1 MFKKILI
8 ANRGE
13 IARRIMRTARE
24 MEIQTVAVYSE
35 ADRLAPHVIEADQAV
50 SIGPAD
56 PTESYLD
63 IHKIIAAAEETGA
76 EAIHPGYG
84 FLAENPALPEACE
97 AAGITFIGPPAGVI
111 RDLGEKTKARR
122 IMQAAGALLIPGML
136 TSCAEPGELA
146 DQADEIGYPV
156 MVKAAGGGG
165 GKGMRVVE
173 DAAELAEACRQAMS
187 EAGAAFGDPSIY
199 LEKHLSGIRH
209 VEVQVL
215 ADDQGNTVHLYE
227 RECSIQRRRQKIIEE
242 TPSPALAPELRWAM
256 GQAAVTIARAA
267 GYINAGTVE
276 FLLDSESNFY
286 FLEVNTRLQVEHAVT
301 ECVCGLDLVR
311 RQILI
316 AAGHPLP
323 FQQEDIRQQ
332 GHAIQCRIYAENPS
346 AGFAPSPGAIE
357 LYREPTGPGVRVDS
371 GVYQGIHVPMEYD
384 PILARLVIWGEDR
397 EAARM
402 RMIAALSNYPILGV
416 ETNIAYLK
424 EIMAHPAFVSGETH
438 TDFLDRHFAHWRPT
452 FDNTDLAC
460 LAYVAHET
468 TASAVPT
475 GATNQPVPATPWQ
488 ALGNWR
494 M

>member
-35 ADRLAPHVIEADQAV
+35 ADGPAPHVIEADQAV

-56 PTESYLD
+56 PTASYLD
-63 IHKIIAAAEETGA
+63 INKIIAAAEETGA

-84 FLAENPALPEACE
+84 FLAENPGLPEACE

-122 IMQAAGALLIPGML
+122 IMQAAGAPLIPGML
-136 TSCAEPGELA
+136 TSAADPRELA
-146 DQADEIGYPV
+146 DHAHKIGYPV

-173 DAAELAEACRQAMS
+173 DPADLAEACRQATS
-187 EAGAAFGDPSIY
+187 EAGAAFGDPAIY
-199 LEKHLSGIRH
+199 LEKYLSGVRH

-215 ADDQGNTVHLYE
+215 ADDRGNTVHLYE

-242 TPSPALAPELRWAM
+242 TPSPALTPELRGAM
-256 GQAAVTIARAA
+256 GRAAVTIAGTA
-267 GYINAGTVE
+267 GYVNAGTVE
-276 FLLDSESNFY
+276 FLLDSENNFY

-301 ECVCGLDLVR
+301 EMVCGLDLVR

-323 FQQEDIRQQ
+323 FGQEDVRQR
-332 GHAIQCRIYAENPS
+332 GHAIQCRIYAENPA
-346 AGFAPSPGAIE
+346 AGFAPSPGAIGF
-357 LYREPTGPGVRVDS
+357 YREPTGPGVRVDS
-371 GVYQGIHVPMEYD
+371 GVYRGIHVPMEYD

-416 ETNIAYLK
+416 DTNITYLK
-424 EIMAHPAFVSGETH
+424 EILAHPAFSSGETC
-438 TDFLDRHFAHWRPT
+438 TDFLDRHFAHWQPT
-452 FDNTDLAC
+452 LDNTDLAC
-460 LAYVAHET
+460 MAYVVHET
-468 TASAVPT
+468 TTSAMPT
-475 GATNQPVPATPWQ
+475 GTTNQPVTATPWQ
-488 ALGNWR
+488 ALGHWR

>member
-24 MEIQTVAVYSE
+24 MGIQTVAVYSE
-35 ADRLAPHVIEADQAV
+35 ADRLAPHVLESDQAV

-56 PTESYLD
+56 PTASYLD
-63 IHKIIAAAEETGA
+63 IKKIIAAAEETGA

-111 RDLGEKTKARR
+111 RDLGEKTRARR
-122 IMQAAGALLIPGML
+122 IMQAAGAPLIPGML
-136 TSCAEPGELA
+136 TSSAEPGELA
-146 DQADEIGYPV
+146 DQAHEIGYPV

-173 DAAELAEACRQAMS
+173 DPADLPEACRQAMS

-199 LEKHLSGIRH
+199 LEKYLSGIRH

-215 ADDQGNTVHLYE
+215 ADDRGNTVHLYE

-242 TPSPALAPELRWAM
+242 TPSPALTPKLRRAM
-256 GQAAVTIARAA
+256 GRAAVTIARAA
-267 GYINAGTVE
+267 GYVNAGTVE

-323 FQQEDIRQQ
+323 FQQEDIRQR
-332 GHAIQCRIYAENPS
+332 GHAIQCRIYAENPA
-346 AGFAPSPGAIE
+346 AGFAPSPGTIG
-357 LYREPTGPGVRVDS
+357 LYREPTRPGVRVDS
-371 GVYQGIHVPMEYD
+371 GVYQGLEIPMEYD
-384 PILARLVIWGEDR
+384 PILSRLIVWGEDR

-416 ETNIAYLK
+416 ETNVAYLK
-424 EIMAHPAFVSGETH
+424 EIMTHPAFASGETY
-438 TDFLDRHFAHWRPT
+438 TDFLDRHFAEWQPT

-460 LAYVAHET
+460 LAYVVNET
-468 TASAVPT
+468 TASAVPA
-475 GATNQPVPATPWQ
+475 GATNQPVPTTPWQ

-494 M
+494 V

>member
-56 PTESYLD
+56 PTASYLD
-63 IHKIIAAAEETGA
+63 INKIIAAAEETGA

-97 AAGITFIGPPAGVI
+97 AADITFIGPPAGVI

-122 IMQAAGALLIPGML
+122 IMQAAGAPLIPGML
-136 TSCAEPGELA
+136 TSSAEPDELA
-146 DQADEIGYPV
+146 GQAGEIGYPV

-173 DAAELAEACRQAMS
+173 DAAGLTEACRQAMS
-187 EAGAAFGDPSIY
+187 EAGAAFGNPSIY

-215 ADDQGNTVHLYE
+215 ADDRGNVVHLYE

-242 TPSPALAPELRWAM
+242 TPSPALTPELRRAM
-256 GQAAVTIARAA
+256 GRAAVTIARAA
-267 GYINAGTVE
+267 GYVNAGTVE

-301 ECVCGLDLVR
+301 EWVCGLDLVR

-323 FQQEDIRQQ
+323 FGQEDIKQR
-332 GHAIQCRIYAENPS
+332 GHAIQCRIYAENPA
-346 AGFAPSPGAIE
+346 AGFAPSPGTIG

-384 PILARLVIWGEDR
+384 PILSKLIVWGEDR

-424 EIMAHPAFVSGETH
+424 EIMAHPAFASGETY
-438 TDFLDRHFAHWRPT
+438 TDFLDQHFVRWQPT
-452 FDNTDLAC
+452 FDNIDLPC

-468 TASAVPT
+468 TSSAVST
-475 GATNQPVPATPWQ
+475 GATHQSVPATPWQ